1 MANLKYFN
9 NTTASWEEIKVSTR
23 LKDLYNT
30 KKLTQDQSYV
40 EIGVTSFNPNEDV
53 LFTICNSTWLQKDED
68 YVING
73 GLLRIE
79 SKDGSNWKSGT
90 TFNFV
95 VLKNVDKDALPSA
108 DGSLIQ
114 DGSIT
119 ISKLA
124 TTLQTYINKIGVT
137 ALTTTATTLS
147 DAINELNKKIT
158 DISLVIPK
166 NLITNGSF
174 ERFANTSMWADD
186 WTGILGT
193 GTNSVGRDV
202 LTYYSGGSSQYLTK
216 ATANVAD
223 TMSLYQDITNVD
235 VINFLKGKTINLQI
249 FMKSLNAGQYGIIQC
264 RDSSGLAIAGGNVST
279 NTHTGAGTWQSLTC
293 KCIVP
298 SNTVSIRVYGC
309 YYSANTGT
317 GVVYTDSVKLQVG
330 EIPMPIKEIEFQKD
344 TSINVTT
351 IPIKT
356 TISDTD
362 KRVIHSVTLR
372 GLMPSDKVLL
382 LGQFEVTN
390 PQTYTIGVG
399 KYIIRAS
406 NDTAVSGTDV
416 FPSAPN
422 MENITAD
429 IHHKVFQMLGVDT
442 THGGGAVTYNIIG
455 YAVSDSAGAGHTCT
469 VESGYGA
476 LYALIL

>member
-1 MANLKYFN
+1 MGDIIKARKGLKANIDPLLLGEFGFTTDDERVYIGGNNGNIPLPNSADLSEKAN
-9 NTTASWEEIKVSTR
+9 NTDNTR
-23 LKDLYNT
+23 
-30 KKLTQDQSYV
+30 
-40 EIGVTSFNPNEDV
+40 
-53 LFTICNSTWLQKDED
+53 
-68 YVING
+68 
-73 GLLRIE
+73 
-79 SKDGSNWKSGT
+79 
-90 TFNFV
+90 
-95 VLKNVDKDALPSA
+95 
-108 DGSLIQ
+108 
-114 DGSIT
+114 
-119 ISKLA
+119 
-124 TTLQTYINKIGVT
+124 
-137 ALTTTATTLS
+137 TTTAKDVTGAINELNNNKANNTDNSRTTTAK
-147 DAINELNKKIT
+147 DVTGAINELNKKTT
-158 DISLVIPK
+158 DISFVGSK
-166 NLITNGSF
+166 NIISNGGF
-174 ERFANTSMWADD
+174 ERFANLSSWADD
-186 WTGILGT
+186 WTGVLGT
-193 GTNSVGRDV
+193 ATNSVGRDV
-202 LTYYSGGSSQYLTK
+202 ITFYAGGCSQYLTK

-235 VINFLKGKTINLQI
+235 VIKFLKGKTINLQI
-249 FMKSLNAGQYGIIQC
+249 FMKSSNAGQYGIIQC

-279 NTHTGAGTWQSLTC
+279 NTHTGDGTWQSLTC

-309 YYSANTGT
+309 YYPANTGT

-382 LGQFEVTN
+382 IGQFEVTN

-429 IHHKVFQMLGVDT
+429 IHHKVFQMLGLDT
-442 THGGGAVTYNIIG
+442 THGGGTVTYNIIG
-455 YAVSDSAGAGHTCT
+455 YAVSDSAGTGHTCT